1 MSLLVKNL
9 HISIA
14 GKEVLKSVDLEIKPG
29 EVVALMGPNGS
40 GKSTLAYALAG
51 HPNYEV
57 IKKNSKNQ
65 KLKAEISLNGEDLLE
80 KTPDERARL
89 GLFLAMQ
96 YPIAIPGV
104 TVREALL
111 AALRSRTREKSVS
124 ALELK
129 KKVEGVAAEFGMNV
143 DLLKRG
149 LNEGFSGGEK
159 KKMEILQ
166 MKILGPKYAVLDETD
181 SGLDIDALKIVARGA
196 SLMAK
201 KNKVG
206 VLVIT
211 HYQRLLKYLR
221 PDRVLVMKAGKIV
234 REGGK
239 SLVAE
244 LEKKGY
250 GKIRED

>member
-1 MSLLVKNL
+1 MLTIDNL
-9 HISIA
+9 WVDIE
-14 GKEVLKSVDLEIKPG
+14 GKSVLKGISLEIKPG

-40 GKSTLAYALAG
+40 GKSTLAYALMG
-51 HPNYEV
+51 HPAYV
-57 IKKNSKNQ
+57 VDRDRG
-65 KLKAEISLNGEDLLE
+65 LKISLDGENIVD

-96 YPIAIPGV
+96 YPVAIPGV
-104 TVREALL
+104 SVREAML
-111 AALRSRTREKSVS
+111 ASLRAKNVTPAEKIS
-124 ALELK
+124 ALGLK
-129 KKVEGVAAEFGMNV
+129 KLVEEEAKVLGMGE

-166 MKILGPKYAVLDETD
+166 MKILAPKYAILDETD
-181 SGLDIDALKIVARGA
+181 SGLDIDALKQIAIEAGK
-196 SLMAK
+196 MAK
-201 KNKVG
+201 GNNIG
-206 VLVIT
+206 ILVIT

-234 REGGK
+234 REGGRE
-239 SLVAE
+239 LVGE
-244 LEKKGY
+244 LEKEGY